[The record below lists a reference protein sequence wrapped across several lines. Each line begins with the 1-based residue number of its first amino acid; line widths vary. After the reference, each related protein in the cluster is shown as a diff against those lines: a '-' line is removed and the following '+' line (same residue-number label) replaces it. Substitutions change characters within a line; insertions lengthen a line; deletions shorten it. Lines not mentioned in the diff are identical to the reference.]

1 MNERQQR
8 FVERYLLHLNAS
20 KAALEIGCKPCSAR
34 ASGWKYRHHPKVA
47 AAIEARMAERAQRLR
62 VSAERVVEELARLA
76 FSDIGNI
83 AQWGTGSLTL
93 KPNDDVAIDDRVAIA
108 ELSLDQGKG
117 KSRRTRIKLHDKQRA
132 LETLARHLG
141 LFDGRGGSMTADEI
155 VEQREKVRA
164 LLLER
169 IRKLR
174 EQAAED
180 PASVSPEGAMVVE
193 AFGGPVMARDAEAET
208 GEGEDEEETSD
219 EI

>member
-155 VEQREKVRA
+155 G
-164 LLLER
+164 
-169 IRKLR
+169 
-174 EQAAED
+174 AAR
-180 PASVSPEGAMVVE
+180 EGARAPPRANPE
-193 AFGGPVMARDAEAET
+193 APRAGGRGPGVGQPRRCHGGRGVRRPGDGARCGGRDRR
-208 GEGEDEEETSD
+208 GRRRRRDE
-219 EI
+219 